1 MAILEKDIESV
12 CCKLAKA
19 AGWLSYKFVSVNN
32 RGVPDRLFIKDGATV
47 YVEFKA
53 PNKLP
58 TALQLKV
65 HEEIRAH
72 GAEVHVVD
80 DIQAFQR
87 IFKC

>member
-1 MAILEKDIESV
+1 MAILEKDIESA
-12 CCKLAKA
+12 CCKLAKV

-32 RGVPDRLFIKDGATV
+32 RGVPDRLFIKEGVTV

-53 PNKLP
+53 PNKRP

-72 GAEVHVVD
+72 GAQVYVVD
-80 DIQAFQR
+80 GIQEFQR